1 MKHTIWLVI
10 DDEHNCSTVTTI
22 HTTKESADAQLRCFM
37 HQRIEAVKANDC
49 FGDDETRGQLSAIEQ
64 HIALGELD
72 EAWELFD
79 SGDGAGEPLVKHPDD
94 HYSCEQHEIE
104 LPESIQS
111 IAASTPSS
119 TLADFAAAALEIME
133 HEPEWDAELLDRL
146 AEEATTR
153 GLADTNGEDGM
164 FRRTPAKENTSDVT
178 QKLRWFIVHGRLHGD
193 DDDSAIRYHAA
204 TKEDAEAMFREE
216 MGEENGACI
225 LTAENMHTK
234 GDCTAHEHDRIE
246 DGPGRV
252 FIITTF
258 DCGEHEP
265 QCV

>member
-10 DDEHNCSTVTTI
+10 DDEHNCGTSTTVHSTEAECNAHLRRIIEHRIETFGLEPDAED
-22 HTTKESADAQLRCFM
+22 TAQLDELKRCLD
-37 HQRIEAVKANDC
+37 A
-49 FGDDETRGQLSAIEQ
+49 GDV
-64 HIALGELD
+64 D
-72 EAWELFD
+72 EAWEVFQHGL
-79 SGDGAGEPLVKHPDD
+79 DGGPTIKHPDD

-133 HEPEWDAELLDRL
+133 SEPEWDAELLDRL

-153 GLADTNGEDGM
+153 GLADTNGEDSM
-164 FRRTPAKENTSDVT
+164 FRRTPANENTSDVT

-234 GDCTAHEHDRIE
+234 GDCTAHEHERID